1 MIPFLERL
9 YFQKITKNNTI
20 NLMQNLQHMPNHRF
34 NVQDY
39 KKVLVWGLGVNGGGE
54 GVAAY
59 FAKLGAEVL
68 VTDMKSSEDL
78 AEVVKRLSI
87 YPNVKFNLGK
97 HEESDFLWADI
108 IIRNPAIPPKAP
120 LLKFCADNNKLVEME
135 LSLFLKIC
143 KGKTIGI
150 TGTRGKSTTTAL
162 ITDMLQKSGLKV
174 LTGGNNRISL
184 LQQLDQIDEETIVV
198 IEMSSF
204 QLSGVTS
211 SPNVAVVTN
220 MYPDHLNWHWDM
232 QDYINAKLNIIKFQS
247 ESDAAVIN
255 LDNEITSTDFAPQ
268 VKGQKITF
276 GKNDVADYRIAEDG
290 LYNSENLKIIEWEKC
305 VLGGEHNRYNL
316 AGAVAAALACEAEL
330 SKVQDVAYSFTG
342 LEYRQ
347 QQIAEI
353 NGIKFINDTTA
364 TTPEGVLA
372 ALERFS
378 TLGKIHLIAGG
389 VNKDL
394 DLINLAVGINRHCS
408 SLHLLAGTFYDEI
421 LPKLNSNLKQIVT
434 GPHEVFSEAT
444 KAAFNAASAG
454 DYVILSPGAASFN
467 MFKNEFDRGEQFNS
481 VVKSLAA

>member
-1 MIPFLERL
+1 
-9 YFQKITKNNTI
+9 
-20 NLMQNLQHMPNHRF
+20 MQTTNFDIQSYN
-34 NVQDY
+34 
-39 KKVLVWGLGVNGGGE
+39 KVLVWGLGVNGGGE

-59 FAKLGAEVL
+59 FAKLGADVL

-78 AEVVKRLSI
+78 TDVVTRLSV
-87 YPNVKFNLGK
+87 YPNIKFNLGK
-97 HEESDFLWADI
+97 HEESDFVWADI

-135 LSLFLKIC
+135 LSLFLKLC
-143 KGKTIGI
+143 KGRTIGI

-162 ITDMLQKSGLKV
+162 ITEMLKHAGLKV

-184 LQQLDQIDEETIVV
+184 LQQLDQIDQDTIVV

-204 QLSGVTS
+204 QLAGVTS

-232 QDYINAKLNIIKFQS
+232 EDYIQSKLNILKFQS
-247 ESDAAVIN
+247 ENDIAIVNAGN
-255 LDNEITSTDFAPQ
+255 QITKERFIPKIKFA
-268 VKGQKITF
+268 KSTF
-276 GKNDVADYRIAEDG
+276 GLSENSNADYKIAADG
-290 LYNSENLKIIEWEKC
+290 LYNQDGEQVLDWAKC
-305 VLGGEHNRYNL
+305 ALGGEHNKYNL
-316 AGAVAAALACEAEL
+316 AAAASAALAAGAKI
-330 SKVQDVAYSFTG
+330 SDVQAVAYTFTG

-353 NGIKFINDTTA
+353 NGVKFINDTTA

-372 ALERFS
+372 ALARFS
-378 TLGKIHLIAGG
+378 QVGKVHLIAGG

-394 DLINLAVGINRHCS
+394 DLTELALGINQQVA
-408 SLHLLAGTFYDEI
+408 SLHLLSGTFYDEI
-421 LPKLNSNLKQIVT
+421 LPKLSSDLKEKLT
-434 GPHEVFSEAT
+434 GPHEVFGEAI
-444 KAAFNAASAG
+444 KAAFSMAEPG

-481 VVKSLAA
+481 LVKELSV